1 MIRAM
6 TCIAALLALSAC
18 GPDGDR
24 YDDEP
29 DFRTTQPDTMYRDYD
44 TTRDTLQRDTLQDT
58 LFRDTIQRR
67 DTTDTNRT

>member
-6 TCIAALLALSAC
+6 TCIAVLLAAGAC
-18 GPDGDR
+18 GPNGDR

-29 DFRTTQPDTMYRDYD
+29 DFRTVPQEQRWQDTM
-44 TTRDTLQRDTLQDT
+44 RDTLDDS
-58 LFRDTIQRR
+58 LFRDTIMRR